1 MIKFIALTLILL
13 PGFAQAVI
21 CKTVEPD
28 GSVSYA
34 DVAASECPQE
44 VKLPPYSSYAPRQA
58 QSTPAQDSAVRG
70 AAAPFVR
77 YESIHIVQPA
87 GGGTVRNNEGKVPV
101 SIALVPPLQE
111 NHSITLYLDGNA
123 VPGGFDGPA
132 IDLSGVQRGSHTLK
146 AAVFDASGRR
156 LIESS
161 AIRFTMRQSSV
172 YDLPKQPEPPIKPP
186 VEPPVEPK
194 PPYEPPAQPG
204 YTPPTP
210 GDYKPNAG
218 GISSTPGKTNPA
230 FAPKYN
236 P

>member
-1 MIKFIALTLILL
+1 MIKLITLTLLLL

-21 CKTVEPD
+21 CKTVEQD

-44 VKLPPYSSYAPRQA
+44 VKLPPYSSYAPRQV
-58 QSTPAQDSAVRG
+58 QSTPAQGSPVRG
-70 AAAPFVR
+70 NAAPFVR
-77 YESIHIVQPA
+77 YQSMHIVQPT

-132 IDLSGVQRGSHTLK
+132 IDLSGVERGSHTLK
-146 AAVFDASGRR
+146 AAVFDAGGRQ

-161 AIRFTMRQSSV
+161 VTRFTMRQSSV
-172 YDLPKQPEPPIKPP
+172 YDPPKKPEPEQPIAPP
-186 VEPPVEPK
+186 AEPP
-194 PPYEPPAQPG
+194 PPYAPPAQPG
-204 YTPPTP
+204 YGPSSPA
-210 GDYKPNAG
+210 DYKPNAG

>member
-44 VKLPPYSSYAPRQA
+44 VKLPPYSSYAPRQV
-58 QSTPAQDSAVRG
+58 QSTPAQDGTARG
-70 AAAPFVR
+70 TLAPFVR
-77 YESIHIVQPA
+77 YESIRIAQPA

-111 NHSITLYLDGNA
+111 NHTITLYLDGNA
-123 VPGGFDGPA
+123 VPGSFDGSA

-156 LIESS
+156 LIESQ
-161 AIRFTMRQSSV
+161 ATRFTMRQSST
-172 YDLPKQPEPPIKPP
+172 YDLPKQPEHPI
-186 VEPPVEPK
+186 EPPPEPK
-194 PPYEPPAQPG
+194 PPYQPPAQPG
-204 YTPPTP
+204 YTPSAPA
-210 GDYKPNAG
+210 DYKPNAG

>member
-34 DVAASECPQE
+34 DVAASECPQQ
-44 VKLPPYSSYAPRQA
+44 VKLPPYSSYAPRQV
-58 QSTPAQDSAVRG
+58 QSNPAQESAVRG
-70 AAAPFVR
+70 TAAPFVR
-77 YESIHIVQPA
+77 YESIQIVQPT

-132 IDLSGVQRGSHTLK
+132 IDLSGVERGSHTLK
-146 AAVFDASGRR
+146 AAVFDAGGRQ

-161 AIRFTMRQSSV
+161 VTRFTMRQSSV
-172 YDLPKQPEPPIKPP
+172 YDPPKKPEPEQPIAPP
-186 VEPPVEPK
+186 AEPP
-194 PPYEPPAQPG
+194 PPYAPPAQPG
-204 YTPPTP
+204 YGPSSPA
-210 GDYKPNAG
+210 DYKPNAG